1 VEVEVDEPIKE
12 LVEFTSGLES
22 LKGDNILFPCTSMG
36 VCQIIMS
43 IGSFWNHY
51 VNKEDALKGKVITIY
66 NRYVPLPSYADYHHH
81 TTLVTPTSL
90 TCRSAVFG
98 RPLAQMLANAG
109 AIVYSRD
116 VEDILLFSRPY
127 DKVTTTEVEW
137 SNHDKKTMDQ
147 MGLLQPDIDSEL
159 LRSSDLIISAVP
171 VPGYEI
177 KNTKLRAG
185 CGLINVATGNN
196 FCQEMIDQSGWY
208 VPRVGLVTR
217 RCLLINALIARVAR
231 EQGVAIGGQG
241 TRHDER

>member
-1 VEVEVDEPIKE
+1 
-12 LVEFTSGLES
+12 
-22 LKGDNILFPCTSMG
+22 MG

-43 IGSFWNHY
+43 MGSFWDHHA
-51 VNKEDALKGKVITIY
+51 NKEDALKGKVITIY
-66 NRYVPLPSYADYHHH
+66 NRYVLPPPPPLLLLLLPLFFPSNYLREYASRPR
-81 TTLVTPTSL
+81 LIN
-90 TCRSAVFG
+90 RSKVFG
-98 RPLAQMLANAG
+98 YPLAQMLANAG

-116 VEDILLFSRPY
+116 MEDILLFSRLY
-127 DKVTTTEVEW
+127 DKVITTPVET
-137 SNHDKKTMDQ
+137 SDHDWPRVDQ
-147 MGLLQPDIDSEL
+147 MGQLHPDIKIEL

-171 VPGYEI
+171 GNYKI

-208 VPRVGLVTR
+208 VPRVGAITR

-231 EQGVAIGGQG
+231 EQGVEIGGQG

>member
-1 VEVEVDEPIKE
+1 M
-12 LVEFTSGLES
+12 
-22 LKGDNILFPCTSMG
+22 FPLS
-36 VCQIIMS
+36 
-43 IGSFWNHY
+43 
-51 VNKEDALKGKVITIY
+51 
-66 NRYVPLPSYADYHHH
+66 SYADYHHH
-81 TTLVTPTSL
+81 TTLVTPTTL

-116 VEDILLFSRPY
+116 VEDILLFSRLY
-127 DKVTTTEVEW
+127 DKVITTQVEW
-137 SNHDKKTMDQ
+137 SANDLKIPNE
-147 MGLLQPDIDSEL
+147 MGELEPDVDSEL
-159 LRSSDLIISAVP
+159 LYSSDLIISAVP
-171 VPGYEI
+171 KLGYKI